1 MEATKNSNL
10 LEDQI
15 KRLLYQV
22 KDIEQ
27 NEIEVNIYLQIFACK
42 ETERENKKVYIMT
55 LCDNEYKYSSFFLAS
70 TEKVENLEKG
80 NIIHLKE
87 VSPKKIKN
95 SFFIRI
101 KDYEILEETT
111 EIENAK
117 DINYNE
123 GIFKDGEGN
132 EIFEKKEEKVE
143 KLTIPEKIEEKKS
156 TIPMEEDA
164 YTSLKQ
170 LTTFSR
176 DFIIF
181 VRVTKKSEIKTFETR
196 NNNMNSSIQGKLFY
210 FIVLD
215 RDGNEMQCTC
225 FNKAVDKFY
234 DIIEEDQLYE
244 IKGGYVKINDKK
256 YTRIKSDYKIVLDE
270 NSKITKKIDNG
281 TIKKNNMS
289 IVRIKDIQ
297 NMNLYSIVDL
307 CVVVLN
313 VGEKMIKN
321 TRNGSQPLKKITVG
335 DVSKYKIEISLWRVH
350 SDTKVKFGDILLINN
365 VKIGEYKGRTLTT
378 FDETCIKI
386 NPPKTNEYVK
396 ELDEFISKIDL
407 RGEFLDLE
415 NNTEIKNEK
424 NREDNENYCSVH
436 IRDVLESLD
445 DYEDAHNLSKITATV
460 TQILHNEKNFYM
472 GCSDRNCKRK
482 LKLDEESE
490 QYICPNCRKSTKT
503 PTYYYTL
510 SLRVKDAS
518 TEYWID
524 IFGKTA
530 ESIMKCTAEEY
541 KDFLKNR
548 DEEKLKELTQGIE
561 FKVFNFWIKP
571 KLQTYNTIS
580 KKKLYAY
587 RIEPY
592 NEKNEAHK
600 LVKYLQKEI
609 YF

>member
-1 MEATKNSNL
+1 MEDLSQTKDQMKSLLTLTKNKEN
-10 LEDQI
+10 I
-15 KRLLYQV
+15 N
-22 KDIEQ
+22 IETD
-27 NEIEVNIYLQIFACK
+27 IYLQIFSVK
-42 ETERENKKVYIMT
+42 ETERDSKKVYMLS
-55 LCDNEYKYSSFFLAS
+55 LCDQDYKLNSFFLAS
-70 TEKVENLEKG
+70 DKDIPNLKEG
-80 NIIHLKE
+80 ALIHLKE
-87 VSPKKIKN
+87 VAPKKIKN
-95 SFFIRI
+95 STFIRI
-101 KDYEILEETT
+101 KEYEIIGEPQDLSLEVK
-111 EIENAK
+111 EIKME
-117 DINYNE
+117 D
-123 GIFKDGEGN
+123 FP
-132 EIFEKKEEKVE
+132 FSEKKEKSESK
-143 KLTIPEKIEEKKS
+143 IFSPEKTDSKNEDGS
-156 TIPMEEDA
+156 MPLSDDA

-181 VRVTKKSEIKTFETR
+181 VRVTKKSEIKTFETK
-196 NNNMNSSIQGKLFY
+196 NNNMGTSSQGKLFY

-225 FNKAVDKFY
+225 FNKAVDKFF
-234 DIIEEDQLYE
+234 DEIEEDQLYE
-244 IKGGYVKINDKK
+244 IKGGYVKLNDKK

-281 TIKKNNMS
+281 TIKKNNMT
-289 IVRIKDIQ
+289 IVKIKDIQ

-321 TRNGSQPLKKITVG
+321 TRNGSQPLKKIVVG

-350 SDTKVKFGDILLINN
+350 SDTNVKFGDILLINN

-386 NPPKTNEYVK
+386 NPPKTNEYVR
-396 ELDEFISKIDL
+396 ELEEFIQKNDIKN
-407 RGEFLDLE
+407 EWLDLE
-415 NNTEIKNEK
+415 NNTEIKHETK
-424 NREDNENYCSVH
+424 EENENYTSVH

-445 DYEDAHNLSKITATV
+445 EYEDVSNLSKVTAIV
-460 TQILHNEKNFYM
+460 TQILHNEKNYYL

-482 LKLDEESE
+482 LKLEEDTNE
-490 QYICPNCRKSTKT
+490 YVCPNCLKSTKT

-518 TEYWID
+518 AEYWID

-541 KDFLKNR
+541 KEILENR
-548 DEEKLKELTQGIE
+548 DEEKLREITHKVE
-561 FKVFNFWIKP
+561 FKVFNFWVKP
-571 KLQTYNTIS
+571 KIQTYNTVS

-592 NEKNEAHK
+592 NEKSEAHK
-600 LVKYLQKEI
+600 LVRYLLKDI
-609 YF
+609 

>member
-1 MEATKNSNL
+1 MEDLSQTKDQMKSLLTLTKNKEN
-10 LEDQI
+10 I
-15 KRLLYQV
+15 N
-22 KDIEQ
+22 IETD
-27 NEIEVNIYLQIFACK
+27 IYLQIFSVK
-42 ETERENKKVYIMT
+42 ETERDSKKVYMLS
-55 LCDNEYKYSSFFLAS
+55 LCDQDYKLNSFFLAS
-70 TEKVENLEKG
+70 DKDIPDLKEGTL
-80 NIIHLKE
+80 IHLKE
-87 VSPKKIKN
+87 VTPKKIKN
-95 SFFIRI
+95 STFIRI
-101 KDYEILEETT
+101 KEYGIIGEPQDLPEVKEIKME
-111 EIENAK
+111 
-117 DINYNE
+117 D
-123 GIFKDGEGN
+123 FP
-132 EIFEKKEEKVE
+132 FSEKKEKSESKNFS
-143 KLTIPEKIEEKKS
+143 PEKTESKNEDS
-156 TIPMEEDA
+156 SLPLSDDA

-181 VRVTKKSEIKTFETR
+181 VRVTKKSEIKTFETK
-196 NNNMNSSIQGKLFY
+196 NNNMGTSSQGKLFY

-225 FNKAVDKFY
+225 FNKAVDKFF
-234 DIIEEDQLYE
+234 DEIEEDQLYE
-244 IKGGYVKINDKK
+244 IKGGYVKLNDKK

-281 TIKKNNMS
+281 TIKKNNMT
-289 IVRIKDIQ
+289 IVKIKDIQ

-321 TRNGSQPLKKITVG
+321 TRNGSQPLKKIVVG

-350 SDTKVKFGDILLINN
+350 SDTIVKFGDILLINN

-386 NPPKTNEYVK
+386 NPPKTNEYVR
-396 ELDEFISKIDL
+396 ELEEFIQKNDIKN
-407 RGEFLDLE
+407 EWLDLE
-415 NNTEIKNEK
+415 NNTEIKLETK
-424 NREDNENYCSVH
+424 EENENYTSVH

-445 DYEDAHNLSKITATV
+445 EYEDVSNLSKVTAIV
-460 TQILHNEKNFYM
+460 TQILHNEKNYYL

-482 LKLDEESE
+482 LKLEEDTNE
-490 QYICPNCRKSTKT
+490 YVCPNCLKSTKT

-541 KDFLKNR
+541 KEILENR
-548 DEEKLKELTQGIE
+548 DEEKLREITHKVE
-561 FKVFNFWIKP
+561 FKVFNFWVKP
-571 KLQTYNTIS
+571 KIQTYNTVS

-592 NEKNEAHK
+592 NEKSEAHK
-600 LVKYLQKEI
+600 LVRYLLKDI
-609 YF
+609 

>member
-1 MEATKNSNL
+1 MEDYAKTKDQLKTL
-10 LEDQI
+10 LF
-15 KRLLYQV
+15 LV
-22 KDIEQ
+22 KN
-27 NEIEVNIYLQIFACK
+27 NENANIDADIYLQIYSVK
-42 ETERENKKVYIMT
+42 ETERDSKKVYMMA
-55 LCDNEYKYSSFFLAS
+55 LCDQDYKFNSFFLAS
-70 TEKVENLEKG
+70 NEDIPDLKEGK
-80 NIIHLKE
+80 IIHLKE

-95 SFFIRI
+95 SIFIRI
-101 KDYEILEETT
+101 KEYSILGESLEIPEVKEIKLEDLENPQTKEMDIEKKDTKNEETS
-111 EIENAK
+111 K
-117 DINYNE
+117 P
-123 GIFKDGEGN
+123 
-132 EIFEKKEEKVE
+132 
-143 KLTIPEKIEEKKS
+143 LS
-156 TIPMEEDA
+156 EDA

-176 DFIIF
+176 DFIILI
-181 VRVTKKSEIKTFETR
+181 RVTKKSEIKTFETR
-196 NNNMNSSIQGKLFY
+196 NNNMGTGSQGKLFY

-225 FNKAVDKFY
+225 FNKAVDKFF

-244 IKGGYVKINDKK
+244 IKGGYVKLNDKK
-256 YTRIKSDYKIVLDE
+256 FTRIKSDYKIVLDE
-270 NSKITKKIDNG
+270 NSKITKKEDNG
-281 TIKKNNMS
+281 TIKKNNMT
-289 IVRIKDIQ
+289 IIKIKDIQ

-321 TRNGSQPLKKITVG
+321 TRNGSQPLKKIVVG
-335 DVSKYKIEISLWRVH
+335 DISKYKIEISLWRVH
-350 SDTKVKFGDILLINN
+350 SDTNVKFGDILLINN

-396 ELDEFISKIDL
+396 ELEEFIQKNDIK
-407 RGEFLDLE
+407 GEWLDLE
-415 NNTEIKNEK
+415 NNSEMKQETKEES
-424 NREDNENYCSVH
+424 ENYTSVH

-445 DYEDAHNLSKITATV
+445 EYEDVTNLSKVTAIV
-460 TQILHNEKNFYM
+460 TQILHNEKNYYM

-482 LKLDEESE
+482 LKLEEDSE
-490 QYICPNCRKSTKT
+490 EYICPNCRKSTKT

-541 KDFLKNR
+541 KTILESG
-548 DEEKLKELTQGIE
+548 DEEKLKQITHKVE
-561 FKVFNFWIKP
+561 FKVFNFWVKP
-571 KLQTYNTIS
+571 KIQTYNTVS

-587 RIEPY
+587 KIEPY
-592 NEKNEAHK
+592 NEKSEAHK
-600 LVKYLQKEI
+600 LVKYLLKDI
-609 YF
+609 

>member
-1 MEATKNSNL
+1 MEDLSQTKDQMKL
-10 LEDQI
+10 L
-15 KRLLYQV
+15 LSLV
-22 KDIEQ
+22 KNKENINIETD
-27 NEIEVNIYLQIFACK
+27 IYLQIYSIK
-42 ETERENKKVYIMT
+42 ETERDSKKVYMMS
-55 LCDNEYKYSSFFLAS
+55 LCDLDYKLNSFFLAS
-70 TEKVENLEKG
+70 DKDIPDLQEGKV
-80 NIIHLKE
+80 IHIKE

-95 SFFIRI
+95 STFIRI
-101 KDYEILEETT
+101 KEYDILGDPLSLPEVKEIK
-111 EIENAK
+111 IE
-117 DINYNE
+117 D
-123 GIFKDGEGN
+123 FP
-132 EIFEKKEEKVE
+132 FSEKKENDDVKMSS
-143 KLTIPEKIEEKKS
+143 PEKIETKS
-156 TIPMEEDA
+156 EEGSMPLSEDA

-181 VRVTKKSEIKTFETR
+181 IRVTKKSEIKTFETR
-196 NNNMNSSIQGKLFY
+196 NNSMGTGSQGKLFY

-225 FNKAVDKFY
+225 FNKAVDKFF
-234 DIIEEDQLYE
+234 DVIEEDQVYE
-244 IKGGYVKINDKK
+244 IKGGYVKLNDKK
-256 YTRIKSDYKIVLDE
+256 YTKIKSDYKIVLDE

-281 TIKKNNMS
+281 TIKKNNMT
-289 IVRIKDIQ
+289 IVKIKDIQ

-321 TRNGSQPLKKITVG
+321 TRNGSQPLKKIVVG

-350 SDTKVKFGDILLINN
+350 SDTNVKFGDILLINN
-365 VKIGEYKGRTLTT
+365 VKIGEYKGRTLTS

-386 NPPKTNEYVK
+386 NPPKTNEYVH
-396 ELDEFISKIDL
+396 ELEEFIQKNDIK
-407 RGEFLDLE
+407 GEWLDLE
-415 NNTEIKNEK
+415 NTTEIKHENKE
-424 NREDNENYCSVH
+424 ENENYTSVH

-445 DYEDAHNLSKITATV
+445 DYEDVSNLSKVTAIV
-460 TQILHNEKNFYM
+460 TQILHNEKNYYL

-482 LKLDEESE
+482 LKFEEDTDE
-490 QYICPNCRKSTKT
+490 YVCPNCRKSTKI

-510 SLRVKDAS
+510 CLRVKDAS

-541 KDFLKNR
+541 KDILESRN
-548 DEEKLKELTQGIE
+548 EEKLKEITHKVE
-561 FKVFNFWIKP
+561 FKVFNFWVKP
-571 KLQTYNTIS
+571 KIQTYNTMS

-592 NEKNEAHK
+592 NEKSEAHK
-600 LVKYLQKEI
+600 LVKYLLKDI
-609 YF
+609 